1 MASAETKAPDPHF
14 IKYPRRLAIR
24 AVMRAG
30 TALGL
35 HALANV
41 RVVGRENLPERG
53 PLLVVGNHFSFL
65 DPVAL
70 IHVTRYPLEFIGG
83 RGAPNAPNWV
93 SWVRNVWGIL
103 PVQRGGSSRD
113 TILRAQRFLDQN
125 GVLGIFPEGGSWATV
140 LRPPRPGAALLAART
155 GVPIL
160 PVGFDGL
167 IDVFPM
173 LRKGKRATVTITIGK
188 PFGPFRLDMRDR
200 STRQQMDEMGHEMMR
215 QIAALIPPER
225 RGFYSDD
232 PAIRAAAK
240 GTEVYPWD
248 DSIEA

>member
-1 MASAETKAPDPHF
+1 MTTAETNMQDPHF

-24 AVMRAG
+24 AIVRAG
-30 TALGL
+30 VALGL
-35 HALANV
+35 GALANV
-41 RVVGRENLPERG
+41 RVIGGENLPECG
-53 PLLVVGNHFSFL
+53 PLLVIGNHFSFL

-83 RGAPNAPNWV
+83 RGAPNAPKIVGWM
-93 SWVRNVWGIL
+93 RNIWGIL

-113 TILRAQRFLDQN
+113 AILRAQRFLDQN
-125 GVLGIFPEGGSWATV
+125 GVLGIFPEGGSWAKV

-155 GVPIL
+155 GAPIL

-167 IDVFPM
+167 VDVFPM
-173 LRKGKRATVTITIGK
+173 FRKGKRATVTITIGK
-188 PFGPFRLDMRDR
+188 PFGPFRLDMHDR
-200 STRQQMDEMGHEMMR
+200 STRQQMDDIGHEMMR

-225 RGFYSDD
+225 RGFYSND
-232 PAIRAAAK
+232 PAIREAAR
-240 GTEVYPWD
+240 GTEIYPWD